1 MAVSVTEVRNLN
13 KRIEK
18 INTERTKTETRV
30 SMLKDQLSRKLKDYK
45 ANYGVDLY
53 SEDFRKLCAMVEEET
68 TKVRKEVAEEYEF
81 KEKIVSLIEQGNI
94 EEANKM
100 LGIAVE
106 EPEEAVD
113 NPDAADA
120 ADDEA
125 EEVGGADMFRAMA
138 SSPARVAV
146 SEVEEESGKVADK
159 ADEEDFG
166 FGGGFSF
173 EEDVP
178 SGNETAVADEPANE
192 DKEAEDMLFG
202 DLLSDDDDEIDLGG
216 ASTMGTSASTGY
228 LDDAGD
234 DGDRDTGFLD
244 EEPSGSS
251 GTFGASDLV
260 VEDGDDED
268 DPFGFGSML
277 SGGKKF

>member
-45 ANYGVDLY
+45 ENYGVDLY
-53 SEDFRKLCAMVEEET
+53 SEDFRKLCARVEEET

-94 EEANKM
+94 DEANKM
-100 LGIAVE
+100 LGISVE
-106 EPEEAVD
+106 EPEEVVD
-113 NPDAADA
+113 NPDASAVA
-120 ADDEA
+120 EDDV
-125 EEVGGADMFRAMA
+125 EEESGADIFRAMT

-146 SEVEEESGKVADK
+146 SEVEEESSKTANK
-159 ADEEDFG
+159 TDEEDFG

-178 SGNETAVADEPANE
+178 VNKESAVASELVKDAHEEE
-192 DKEAEDMLFG
+192 DSLFG
-202 DLLSDDDDEIDLGG
+202 DLLVDEEDEIDLGG
-216 ASTMGTSASTGY
+216 TATASTVASTGY
-228 LDDAGD
+228 LDEDVD
-234 DGDRDTGFLD
+234 DDHDTGYLD
-244 EEPSGSS
+244 DATKGST
-251 GTFGASDLV
+251 GTFGAGDLV
-260 VEDGDDED
+260 VEDDGEED

>member
-45 ANYGVDLY
+45 ENYGVDLY
-53 SEDFRKLCAMVEEET
+53 SEDFRKLCASVEEET

-81 KEKIVSLIEQGNI
+81 KEKIVSLIEQGNL

-100 LGIAVE
+100 LGIALE
-106 EPEEAVD
+106 EPEGAVD
-113 NPDAADA
+113 NTDASAVTEED
-120 ADDEA
+120 A
-125 EEVGGADMFRAMA
+125 EEVGGADMFRAIA

-146 SEVEEESGKVADK
+146 SEVEEESGNAGNKT
-159 ADEEDFG
+159 DEEDFG
-166 FGGGFSF
+166 FGFGEGFSF
-173 EEDVP
+173 EEDMGSDKKTPVAVEP
-178 SGNETAVADEPANE
+178 DGNA
-192 DKEAEDMLFG
+192 KEAEGTLFG
-202 DLLSDDDDEIDLGG
+202 DLLADDEDEIDLGY
-216 ASTMGTSASTGY
+216 ASTVSSGY
-228 LDDAGD
+228 LD
-234 DGDRDTGFLD
+234 
-244 EEPSGSS
+244 EESKGSS
-251 GTFGASDLV
+251 GTFGAGDLV
-260 VEDGDDED
+260 VEDDDEED

>member
-45 ANYGVDLY
+45 ENYGVDLY
-53 SEDFRKLCAMVEEET
+53 SEDFRKLCARVEEET

-94 EEANKM
+94 DEANKM
-100 LGIAVE
+100 LGIYVE

-113 NPDAADA
+113 NPDASAVA
-120 ADDEA
+120 EDDV
-125 EEVGGADMFRAMA
+125 EEESGADIFRAMT

-146 SEVEEESGKVADK
+146 SEVEEESGKTANK
-159 ADEEDFG
+159 TDEEDFG

-178 SGNETAVADEPANE
+178 VNKESAVASELVKDAHEEE
-192 DKEAEDMLFG
+192 DSLFG
-202 DLLSDDDDEIDLGG
+202 DLLVDEEDEIDLGG
-216 ASTMGTSASTGY
+216 AATASTGY
-228 LDDAGD
+228 LDEDVD
-234 DGDRDTGFLD
+234 DDRDTGYLD
-244 EEPSGSS
+244 DATKGST
-251 GTFGASDLV
+251 GTFGAGDLV
-260 VEDGDDED
+260 VEDDGEED

>member
-45 ANYGVDLY
+45 ENYGVDLY
-53 SEDFRKLCAMVEEET
+53 SEDFRKLCARVEEET

-94 EEANKM
+94 DEANKM

-113 NPDAADA
+113 NPDASAVA
-120 ADDEA
+120 EDDA
-125 EEVGGADMFRAMA
+125 EEESGADIFRAMT

-146 SEVEEESGKVADK
+146 SEVEEESGKATDK
-159 ADEEDFG
+159 SDEEDFG

-178 SGNETAVADEPANE
+178 VNKESAVASELVKDAPEEE
-192 DKEAEDMLFG
+192 DSLFG
-202 DLLSDDDDEIDLGG
+202 DLLVDEEDEIDLGNT
-216 ASTMGTSASTGY
+216 ATASTGY
-228 LDDAGD
+228 LDN
-234 DGDRDTGFLD
+234 
-244 EEPSGSS
+244 EPKGNS
-251 GTFGASDLV
+251 GTFGAGDLV
-260 VEDGDDED
+260 VEDDDEED

>member
-45 ANYGVDLY
+45 ENYGVDLY
-53 SEDFRKLCAMVEEET
+53 SEDFRKLCARVEEET

-94 EEANKM
+94 DEANKM
-100 LGIAVE
+100 LGISVE

-113 NPDAADA
+113 NPDASAV
-120 ADDEA
+120 A
-125 EEVGGADMFRAMA
+125 EGDVEEESGADIFRAMT

-146 SEVEEESGKVADK
+146 SEVEEKSDK
-159 ADEEDFG
+159 TANKTDEEDFG

-178 SGNETAVADEPANE
+178 VNKESAVASELVKDAPEEENS
-192 DKEAEDMLFG
+192 LFG
-202 DLLSDDDDEIDLGG
+202 DLLVGEEDEIDLGG
-216 ASTMGTSASTGY
+216 TATASTGY
-228 LDDAGD
+228 LDED
-234 DGDRDTGFLD
+234 DDNHGTGYLD
-244 EEPSGSS
+244 NEPKGNS
-251 GTFGASDLV
+251 GTFGAGDLV
-260 VEDGDDED
+260 VEDDDEED

>member
-45 ANYGVDLY
+45 ENYGVDLY
-53 SEDFRKLCAMVEEET
+53 SEDFRKLCARVEEET

-94 EEANKM
+94 DEANKM
-100 LGIAVE
+100 LGIVVE
-106 EPEEAVD
+106 EPEETVD
-113 NPDAADA
+113 NPDAVDA
-120 ADDEA
+120 SEDDA

-146 SEVEEESGKVADK
+146 SEVEEESGKTADK
-159 ADEEDFG
+159 TDEEDFG

-173 EEDVP
+173 EEDMGSSKEP
-178 SGNETAVADEPANE
+178 TVASEQDED

-202 DLLSDDDDEIDLGG
+202 DLLADDEDEIDLGG
-216 ASTMGTSASTGY
+216 AATVSTGYVDDSDDRDTGY
-228 LDDAGD
+228 LD
-234 DGDRDTGFLD
+234 
-244 EEPSGSS
+244 EEPKGSS
-251 GTFGASDLV
+251 GTFNASDLV
-260 VEDGDDED
+260 VGDDDED

>member
-45 ANYGVDLY
+45 ENYGVDLY
-53 SEDFRKLCAMVEEET
+53 SEDFRKLCARVEEET

-94 EEANKM
+94 DEANKM
-100 LGIAVE
+100 LGISVE
-106 EPEEAVD
+106 EPEEVVD
-113 NPDAADA
+113 NPDASAVA
-120 ADDEA
+120 EDDV
-125 EEVGGADMFRAMA
+125 EEESGADIFRAMT

-146 SEVEEESGKVADK
+146 SEVEEKSDK
-159 ADEEDFG
+159 TANKTDEEDFG

-173 EEDVP
+173 EEDMG
-178 SGNETAVADEPANE
+178 SGKETAVADEPADE
-192 DKEAEDMLFG
+192 DQEAENTMFG
-202 DLLSDDDDEIDLGG
+202 DLLVDEEDEIDLGG
-216 ASTMGTSASTGY
+216 TATISTGASTGY
-228 LDDAGD
+228 LDED
-234 DGDRDTGFLD
+234 DDDDRDTGYLD
-244 EEPSGSS
+244 DATKGST
-251 GTFGASDLV
+251 GTFEASNLV
-260 VEDGDDED
+260 VEDDEED

>member
-45 ANYGVDLY
+45 ENYGVDLY
-53 SEDFRKLCAMVEEET
+53 SEDFRKLCARVEEET

-94 EEANKM
+94 DEANKM

-113 NPDAADA
+113 NPDAGDVSE
-120 ADDEA
+120 DA

-146 SEVEEESGKVADK
+146 SEVEEESGKATDK
-159 ADEEDFG
+159 SDEEDFG

-173 EEDVP
+173 EEDAP
-178 SGNETAVADEPANE
+178 SGKETTAADEPTDE
-192 DKEAEDMLFG
+192 EKEAEDILFG
-202 DLLSDDDDEIDLGG
+202 DLLADDEDETDFSGTAT
-216 ASTMGTSASTGY
+216 ASTGASTGY
-228 LDDAGD
+228 LDDDSD
-234 DGDRDTGFLD
+234 DDRDTGFLD
-244 EEPSGSS
+244 GESNGS
-251 GTFGASDLV
+251 GTFKASDLV

>member
-45 ANYGVDLY
+45 ENYGVDLY
-53 SEDFRKLCAMVEEET
+53 SEDFRKLCARVEEET

-94 EEANKM
+94 DEANKM

-113 NPDAADA
+113 NPDAANVSEED
-120 ADDEA
+120 A

-146 SEVEEESGKVADK
+146 SEVEEESDK
-159 ADEEDFG
+159 TANKTDEEDFG

-178 SGNETAVADEPANE
+178 VNKESAVASELVKDAHEEENS
-192 DKEAEDMLFG
+192 LFG
-202 DLLSDDDDEIDLGG
+202 DLLVDEEDEIDLGNT
-216 ASTMGTSASTGY
+216 ATASTGY
-228 LDDAGD
+228 LDED
-234 DGDRDTGFLD
+234 DDNHDTGYLD
-244 EEPSGSS
+244 SEPKGNS

-260 VEDGDDED
+260 VEDDDEED

>member
-45 ANYGVDLY
+45 KNYGVDLY
-53 SEDFRKLCAMVEEET
+53 SEDFRKLCARVEEET

-94 EEANKM
+94 DEANKM

-106 EPEEAVD
+106 EPEETVD

-120 ADDEA
+120 SEEDA

-146 SEVEEESGKVADK
+146 SEVEEESGKTADK
-159 ADEEDFG
+159 TDEEDFG

-178 SGNETAVADEPANE
+178 SGKETTVASEPDGD

-202 DLLSDDDDEIDLGG
+202 DLLADDEDEIDLGG
-216 ASTMGTSASTGY
+216 SSTTGTSASTGY
-228 LDDAGD
+228 LDDEED
-234 DGDRDTGFLD
+234 NDRDTGFLD
-244 EEPSGSS
+244 EEPRGSS
-251 GTFGASDLV
+251 GTFNASDLV
-260 VEDGDDED
+260 VGDDDED

>member
-45 ANYGVDLY
+45 ENYGVDLY
-53 SEDFRKLCAMVEEET
+53 SEDFRKLCARVEEET

-94 EEANKM
+94 DEANKM
-100 LGIAVE
+100 LGIYVE

-113 NPDAADA
+113 NQDASAVA
-120 ADDEA
+120 EDDV
-125 EEVGGADMFRAMA
+125 EEESGADIFRAMT

-146 SEVEEESGKVADK
+146 SEVEEKSDK
-159 ADEEDFG
+159 TANKTGEEDFG
-166 FGGGFSF
+166 FGEGFSF

-178 SGNETAVADEPANE
+178 VNKESAVASELVKDAPEEENS
-192 DKEAEDMLFG
+192 LFG
-202 DLLSDDDDEIDLGG
+202 DLLVDEEDEIDLGNMAT
-216 ASTMGTSASTGY
+216 ASTVASTGY
-228 LDDAGD
+228 LDEDVD
-234 DGDRDTGFLD
+234 DDHDTGYLD
-244 EEPSGSS
+244 DATKGSI
-251 GTFGASDLV
+251 GTFEASNLV
-260 VEDGDDED
+260 VEDDEED

>member
-1 MAVSVTEVRNLN
+1 MAVSVIEVRNLN

-45 ANYGVDLY
+45 ENYGVDLY
-53 SEDFRKLCAMVEEET
+53 SEDFRKLCARVEEET

-81 KEKIVSLIEQGNI
+81 KEKIVSLIEHGNI
-94 EEANKM
+94 DEANKM
-100 LGIAVE
+100 LGITVE

-120 ADDEA
+120 SEDDA

-146 SEVEEESGKVADK
+146 SEVEEESSKTADK
-159 ADEEDFG
+159 TDEEDFG

-173 EEDVP
+173 EEDMGSSKEPTVA
-178 SGNETAVADEPANE
+178 SGPDED

-202 DLLSDDDDEIDLGG
+202 DLLADDEDEIDLGG
-216 ASTMGTSASTGY
+216 VSTASTDASTGY
-228 LDDAGD
+228 VDDSD
-234 DGDRDTGFLD
+234 DRDTGYLD
-244 EEPSGSS
+244 EEPKGSS
-251 GTFGASDLV
+251 GTFNASELV
-260 VEDGDDED
+260 VGDDDED

>member
-45 ANYGVDLY
+45 ENYGVDLY

-94 EEANKM
+94 DEANKM
-100 LGIAVE
+100 LGIYVE
-106 EPEEAVD
+106 EPEEVVD
-113 NPDAADA
+113 NPDASAVA
-120 ADDEA
+120 EDDV
-125 EEVGGADMFRAMA
+125 EEESGADIFRAMT

-146 SEVEEESGKVADK
+146 SEVEEESGKTANK
-159 ADEEDFG
+159 TDEEDFG

-173 EEDVP
+173 EEDMG
-178 SGNETAVADEPANE
+178 SGKKTAVVDELADE
-192 DKEAEDMLFG
+192 DQEAEDTMFG
-202 DLLSDDDDEIDLGG
+202 DLLVDDEEDEIDLGG
-216 ASTMGTSASTGY
+216 TATASTGASTGY
-228 LDDAGD
+228 LDEDGD
-234 DGDRDTGFLD
+234 DDRDTGYLD
-244 EEPSGSS
+244 DATKGST
-251 GTFGASDLV
+251 GMFGASNLV
-260 VEDGDDED
+260 VEDVEED

>member
-45 ANYGVDLY
+45 ENYGVDLY
-53 SEDFRKLCAMVEEET
+53 SEDFRKLCARVEEET

-94 EEANKM
+94 DEANKM
-100 LGIAVE
+100 LGISVE

-113 NPDAADA
+113 NPDASAVA
-120 ADDEA
+120 EDDV
-125 EEVGGADMFRAMA
+125 EEESGADIFRAMT

-146 SEVEEESGKVADK
+146 SEVEEESGKTDNK
-159 ADEEDFG
+159 TDEEDFG
-166 FGGGFSF
+166 FGEGFSF
-173 EEDVP
+173 EEDAPVNKE
-178 SGNETAVADEPANE
+178 SAVASELVKDAHEEE
-192 DKEAEDMLFG
+192 DSLFG
-202 DLLSDDDDEIDLGG
+202 DLLVDEEDEIDLGG
-216 ASTMGTSASTGY
+216 TATASTGASTGY
-228 LDDAGD
+228 LDEDVD
-234 DGDRDTGFLD
+234 DDRDTGYLD
-244 EEPSGSS
+244 DATKGST
-251 GTFGASDLV
+251 GTFGASNLV
-260 VEDGDDED
+260 VEDDEED

>member
-45 ANYGVDLY
+45 ENYGVDLY

-94 EEANKM
+94 DEANKM
-100 LGIAVE
+100 LGISVE
-106 EPEEAVD
+106 EPEEVVD
-113 NPDAADA
+113 NQDAFAVA
-120 ADDEA
+120 EDDV
-125 EEVGGADMFRAMA
+125 EEESGADMFRAMT

-146 SEVEEESGKVADK
+146 SEVEEKSGKTANK
-159 ADEEDFG
+159 TDEEDFG

-173 EEDVP
+173 EEDMG
-178 SGNETAVADEPANE
+178 SGKETAVAYEPADE
-192 DKEAEDMLFG
+192 DQEAENTMFG
-202 DLLSDDDDEIDLGG
+202 DLLVDEEDEIDLGG
-216 ASTMGTSASTGY
+216 TATASTGASNGY
-228 LDDAGD
+228 LDDA
-234 DGDRDTGFLD
+234 TK
-244 EEPSGSS
+244 GST
-251 GTFGASDLV
+251 GTFGASNLV
-260 VEDGDDED
+260 VEDDEED

>member
-45 ANYGVDLY
+45 ENYGVDLY
-53 SEDFRKLCAMVEEET
+53 SEDFRKLCARVEEET

-94 EEANKM
+94 DEANKM

-113 NPDAADA
+113 NPDASAVA
-120 ADDEA
+120 EDDV
-125 EEVGGADMFRAMA
+125 EEESGADIFRAMT

-146 SEVEEESGKVADK
+146 SEVEEESGKATDK
-159 ADEEDFG
+159 SDEEDFG

-173 EEDVP
+173 EEDMG
-178 SGNETAVADEPANE
+178 SGKETAVADEPADE
-192 DKEAEDMLFG
+192 DQEVENTMFG
-202 DLLSDDDDEIDLGG
+202 DLLVDEEDEIDLGG
-216 ASTMGTSASTGY
+216 TATASTGDSTGYLDEDGDDDRDTGY
-228 LDDAGD
+228 LDDA
-234 DGDRDTGFLD
+234 TK
-244 EEPSGSS
+244 GST
-251 GTFGASDLV
+251 GTFGASNLV
-260 VEDGDDED
+260 VEDDEED